1 MCCRESNPVAT
12 QFSDSAVQVRLLG
25 EARMKSTIVT
35 MVTIN
40 ILKMTVFWDVAR
52 SLVELIDVSEVL
64 ATSINTAMSLECRAV
79 QSGRNWPT
87 VQECLLQ
94 PS

>member
-12 QFSDSAVQVRLLG
+12 QFTDSAVQVRLLG
-25 EARMKSTIVT
+25 EAIMKSTIVT
-35 MVTIN
+35 MVTN

-64 ATSINTAMSLECRAV
+64 ATSINTAMSLECRV
-79 QSGRNWPT
+79 
-87 VQECLLQ
+87 V
-94 PS
+94 